1 MVFEMKCA
9 AVLLMLLPTIPMAQK
24 LAAVEAHT
32 HGVGRVAISMD
43 SNQFTVIL
51 AAPGM
56 DVVGFEHSAE
66 NDEERAEV
74 AAAISDLSEP
84 LRLFNLPSEAG
95 CETASANVALVGVG
109 FGQVDDKTENHTR
122 EHAEFQADYVL
133 ECEEID
139 LVTSI
144 RFTYFELFPDAQ
156 KLDVSLISV
165 EGAFSYTVYRDQPVL
180 TLQD

>member
-1 MVFEMKCA
+1 MYIINY
-9 AVLLMLLPTIPMAQK
+9 LN
-24 LAAVEAHT
+24 
-32 HGVGRVAISMD
+32 D
-43 SNQFTVIL
+43 D
-51 AAPGM
+51 AAPFDDALDIDHDGSIIPL
-56 DVVGFEHSAE
+56 DALLVINFLNATPPPAQATIFEPQGFSA
-66 NDEERAEV
+66 DAPRTPLKAEV

-180 TLQD
+180 ALQD